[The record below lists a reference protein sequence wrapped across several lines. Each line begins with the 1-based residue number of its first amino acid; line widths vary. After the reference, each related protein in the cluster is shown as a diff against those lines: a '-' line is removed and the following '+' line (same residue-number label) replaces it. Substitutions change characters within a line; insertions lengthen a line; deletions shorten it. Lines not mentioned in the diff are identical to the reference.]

1 MTKYILTENEIK
13 RIVKET
19 IQEYI
24 EKFRKEVFDLSKIT
38 PEMAERTEEKEVN
51 KKNIIIILIQQ
62 VRLIPINLV
71 LI

>member
-24 EKFRKEVFDLSKIT
+24 EKFRKEVFDLYKIT